1 MRIYELM
8 VSATLHDGSEQEFH
22 CEQSTFFDTQDKIN
36 NDLVR
41 EVMIEAAIWLNDYA
55 VENHNLVLDELT
67 NFYPVANNP
76 KLLGRSMR
84 THPNA
89 PTLSG
94 EIIATFRSHPLN

>member
-1 MRIYELM
+1 MQIYELM

-41 EVMIEAAIWLNDYA
+41 EVMIEAAIWLNDYT
-55 VENHNLVLDELT
+55 VENHNLVLDELIGGSST
-67 NFYPVANNP
+67 DNP
-76 KLLGRSMR
+76 KLLGLSRR
-84 THPNA
+84 THPDA

-94 EIIATFRSHPLN
+94 EILVTFRSHPLN